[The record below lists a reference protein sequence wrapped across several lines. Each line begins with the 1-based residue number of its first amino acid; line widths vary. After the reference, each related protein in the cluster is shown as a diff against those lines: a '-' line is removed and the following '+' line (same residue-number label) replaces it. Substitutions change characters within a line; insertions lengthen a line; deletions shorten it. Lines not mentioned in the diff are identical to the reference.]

1 MRGKSVAA
9 PLKPTEYTLEQ
20 QAELRKHAPGV
31 SNFTHK
37 INRMSGDMDA
47 LDKDAASYKLADV

>member
-9 PLKPTEYTLEQ
+9 PLKPTDYTLEQ
-20 QAELRKHAPGV
+20 LAELRTHAPGV
-31 SNFTHK
+31 SNFAHR

>member
-9 PLKPTEYTLEQ
+9 PLKPTDYTLEQ
-20 QAELRKHAPGV
+20 LAELRTHAPGV
-31 SNFTHK
+31 SNFAHQ
-37 INRMSGDMDA
+37 INRISGDMDA